1 MAMEITEMVYDQ
13 GGPKKP
19 KKIEKPAGPKGKLLS
34 SMKKKFING
43 VEVMD
48 TELRQNVPVKQVKKE
63 TQEFVNAM
71 DGARKRMEREVAEK
85 EKVKPAIGGPKLS
98 GNNLAPNLP
107 QSKMYGPS
115 KAPKNYGLINK
126 APAKSKMK

>member
-34 SMKKKFING
+34 SMKKKFLNG

-85 EKVKPAIGGPKLS
+85 EKVKSAIGGRPTLGGSNLSPKAPFRS
-98 GNNLAPNLP
+98 PAPN
-107 QSKMYGPS
+107 
-115 KAPKNYGLINK
+115 